1 MKTKPADA
9 SSSAVPPTSAQL
21 PGEPAAAVVDERLE
35 KIGALWQRSSGY
47 VQFICAVGHL
57 GGTSVELK
65 EKALEALYARLV
77 IIERQLSRI
86 QDDLRLG

>member
-1 MKTKPADA
+1 MKTNPADPA
-9 SSSAVPPTSAQL
+9 SAAVPPAD
-21 PGEPAAAVVDERLE
+21 EPPPAEAPAAVVDERLE
-35 KIGALWQRSSGY
+35 RIGALWQRSSGY
-47 VQFICAVGHL
+47 VQFICAAGHL

-65 EKALEALYARLV
+65 EKALDALCARLV

>member
-9 SSSAVPPTSAQL
+9 SSSAVPPASAQL
-21 PGEPAAAVVDERLE
+21 PTEPAPAVGDERLE
-35 KIGALWQRSSGY
+35 QIGALWQRSSGY
-47 VQFICAVGHL
+47 VQFICAAGHL

-65 EKALEALYARLV
+65 EKALDALYARLV
-77 IIERQLSRI
+77 VIERQLCRI